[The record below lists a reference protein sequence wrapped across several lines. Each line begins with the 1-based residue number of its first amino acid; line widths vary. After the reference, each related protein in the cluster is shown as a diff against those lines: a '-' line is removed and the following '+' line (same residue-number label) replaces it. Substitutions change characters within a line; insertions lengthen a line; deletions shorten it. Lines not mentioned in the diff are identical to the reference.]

1 MAISILQAVLVIV
14 TLGVMILVLL
24 GIHHFFSGSFES
36 EDTDIEEL
44 RQDVDESDE
53 VISDRNVFSDLV
65 EVREQGRPIGPV
77 K

>member
-65 EVREQGRPIGPV
+65 EVPEQERPIGPV

>member
-65 EVREQGRPIGPV
+65 EVSEQERPIGPV

>member
-44 RQDVDESDE
+44 RQDVDESEE

-65 EVREQGRPIGPV
+65 EVREQERPIGPV